1 MEILESFGI
10 QPILLAAQVVNFLV
24 LLWVL
29 QRFAYKPIL
38 KVLETRK
45 QTIADS
51 LKNAEEIEKRLQK
64 TEEDREKRLQKAA
77 DEAREILDDATKT
90 AAQIM
95 EEAQEKG
102 RQQMEEIVEKGRQ
115 TLQAEQEKL
124 HQEIRQEVATIV
136 VTALEKVT
144 GKVLTP
150 ADQKKLV
157 NQSLKDL

>member
-10 QPILLAAQVVNFLV
+10 QPILLAAQAVNFLI

-77 DEAREILDDATKT
+77 DEAREILGDATKT
-90 AAQIM
+90 ASQIM
-95 EEAQEKG
+95 EEAQERG
-102 RQQMEEIVEKGRQ
+102 RVQMAEIIEKGRQ
-115 TLQAEQEKL
+115 TLQAEQDKL
-124 HQEIRQEVATIV
+124 HQEIRQEVAIMV

-144 GKVLTP
+144 GKVLS
-150 ADQKKLV
+150 ASDQKKLV
-157 NQSLKDL
+157 DQSLKDL